1 MLKKL
6 ATLAG
11 AVGARGSGPWA
22 VIRGR
27 PLDPGW
33 PGCWATASRLNRK
46 GARLKA
52 TVVMRPGGYGEHN
65 QWADGSR
72 PGKARS
78 WAVRPSVASVRWVA
92 ADRAAPPAGGAYC

>member
-33 PGCWATASRLNRK
+33 PGCWATASRLK
-46 GARLKA
+46 PEGSTAQ
-52 TVVMRPGGYGEHN
+52 G
-65 QWADGSR
+65 DGSDAPWWLR
-72 PGKARS
+72 R
-78 WAVRPSVASVRWVA
+78 
-92 ADRAAPPAGGAYC
+92 APPVGGRIQAG